1 MPKAFFV
8 IVPAG
13 KGDGARGEEGNA
25 AFASEP
31 FPSSPRHGF
40 PGYVKPIQK
49 RALYVSVFLKNLSDS
64 FCENSREKSFNK
76 ETENLSPLIKKLD
89 IFPCRVFYSPF
100 IRRSFI
106 EYAGE
111 SWRLK
116 ARPAPWKALCFY
128 AKGDAIRHPYFIKSS
143 HVFVNKWVTF
153 LWRFRYK
160 SLRRLKSA
168 QKRIAKGSQSF
179 LIMR

>member
-49 RALYVSVFLKNLSDS
+49 RALYMSLFFKIFQIVFARTQEKNPSI
-64 FCENSREKSFNK
+64 KK
-76 ETENLSPLIKKLD
+76 QKISPLIKKLD
-89 IFPCRVFYSPF
+89 I
-100 IRRSFI
+100 
-106 EYAGE
+106 
-111 SWRLK
+111 
-116 ARPAPWKALCFY
+116 
-128 AKGDAIRHPYFIKSS
+128 
-143 HVFVNKWVTF
+143 T
-153 LWRFRYK
+153 
-160 SLRRLKSA
+160 
-168 QKRIAKGSQSF
+168 
-179 LIMR
+179 